1 MNIKNKRQLL
11 SLLRQYNQ
19 HLKQQT
25 KQKYTGKKYQ
35 KIELYGHKF
44 EIKFVDREYYEA
56 ENDMDQM
63 QEYYQDNFDIYVD
76 GKKVGYANK
85 DYYFGAIQ
93 AQMWNR
99 YMPDLSGY
107 NSSAHTV
114 PDHFKAFITN
124 TRSGAKWLRVSL
136 KDIPK

>member
-25 KQKYTGKKYQ
+25 RQKYTGKKYQ

-44 EIKFVDREYYEA
+44 EIKFVDRQYYEA
-56 ENDMDQM
+56 ENDMDMM
-63 QEYYQDNFDIYVD
+63 QEYYRDNFDIFVD
-76 GKKVGYANK
+76 GKKVGYANQ
-85 DYYFGAIQ
+85 DDYFGQIH
-93 AQMWNR
+93 AQMWDR
-99 YMPDLSGY
+99 YMPDLSHY
-107 NSSAHTV
+107 QSSAYYV
-114 PDHFKAFITN
+114 PDHFKAFIKN
-124 TRSGAKWLRVSL
+124 PNSGKKWLRVSL